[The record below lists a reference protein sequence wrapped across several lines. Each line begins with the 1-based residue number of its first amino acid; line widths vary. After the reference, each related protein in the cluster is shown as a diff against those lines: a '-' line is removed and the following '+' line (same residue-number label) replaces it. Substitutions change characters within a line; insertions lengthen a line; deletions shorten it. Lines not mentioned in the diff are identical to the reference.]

1 MGLSNIEAFM
11 TDWMKSVQ
19 SLGRGIR
26 NEELFVVAAGNN
38 REKTIVMDME
48 SDYNNW
54 QHVMRPHYT
63 ELYTENGWEWFA
75 YSRKPRLSVIYEAKK
90 VIRKNVD
97 GSLEYLKNRSGT
109 GVGILNERETKEF
122 LFTILSAKRI

>member
-26 NEELFVVAAGNN
+26 NEELFVVSAGNT
-38 REKTIVMDME
+38 REKTIVMDIE

-54 QHVMRPHYT
+54 QHVMCPHYA

-75 YSRKPRLSVIYEAKK
+75 YSRKPRLSVVYEAQK
-90 VIRKNVD
+90 VVRKNED
-97 GSLEYLKNRSGT
+97 GSFEYLKNRSGT
-109 GVGILNERETKEF
+109 GVGIFDEQETKEF
-122 LFTILSAKRI
+122 LFTILSAVRM

>member
-11 TDWMKSVQ
+11 TNWMKSVQ
-19 SLGRGIR
+19 SLGRVLR
-26 NEELFVVAAGNN
+26 NKELTVVSAGNN
-38 REKTIVMDME
+38 LGKSIVMDIE

-54 QHVMRPHYT
+54 QHVMCPHYA

-75 YSRKPRLSVIYEAKK
+75 YSRKPRLSVVYEAQK
-90 VIRKNVD
+90 VVRKNED

-109 GVGILNERETKEF
+109 GVGILDERETKEF